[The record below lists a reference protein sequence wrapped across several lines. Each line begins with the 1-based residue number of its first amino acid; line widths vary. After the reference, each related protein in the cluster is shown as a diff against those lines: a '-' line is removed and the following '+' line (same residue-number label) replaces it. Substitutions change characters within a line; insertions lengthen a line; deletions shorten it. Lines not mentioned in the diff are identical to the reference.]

1 MASILRALR
10 NSIRRTRLSP
20 REYSAIAHIIP
31 AETPIEEE
39 TLPHY
44 KAAHYYPV
52 RIGDV
57 YHARYQVAGKLGY
70 GAYSTS
76 WLCRDLQCA
85 APSPI
90 DPGRALASGGSRA
103 KNYAV
108 LKVSTCLPDYP
119 TATDRE
125 LRVYEHLAHIDSSHP
140 GQSLIRDLY
149 DSFDLQGPGGTH
161 RCLVLQPMNMT
172 LLEMMSMNPRPF
184 DLPLLK
190 MTIKRLLLALDFLHA
205 EADVIHT
212 DLKTDN
218 LMLSLEDSSMLAD
231 FATAESENPSHRK
244 LIDQSR
250 SIYCS
255 RRFRRPAK
263 GRNYGLPV
271 LCDLGEAR
279 IGKTQE
285 SGPFVQPHI
294 YRAPEVIFEMPWGS
308 AIDIWN
314 LACLIWDLFEGQHL
328 FGDIFD
334 SGGGHDPFR
343 HLALMVALVGPPPTE
358 FVRHSETTEQCFDSS
373 GDWIAHHEM
382 SVPSVSL
389 GALEKRLS
397 GQEKESFLAFMRSML
412 KWMPEERKTAKQL
425 LEHPFLF

>member
-1 MASILRALR
+1 MASILRALT
-10 NSIRRTRLSP
+10 NNIRRTRLSS
-20 REYSAIAHIIP
+20 RERSTVAHVIP
-31 AETPIEEE
+31 TETPIEEE

-57 YHARYQVAGKLGY
+57 YHTRYEVAGKLGY

-76 WLCRDLQCA
+76 WLCQDIQCA
-85 APSPI
+85 TPSPI
-90 DPGRALASGGSRA
+90 DSRRALTSYGLRA
-103 KNYAV
+103 KNYRV
-108 LKVSTCLPDYP
+108 LKVSTSLPDYR

-125 LRVYEHLAHIDSSHP
+125 LRVYEHLAKVDSSHP
-140 GQSLIRDLY
+140 GQSLIRELY

-161 RCLVLQPMNMT
+161 WCLILQPMNMT
-172 LLEMMSMNPRPF
+172 LLEMMRMNPRPF

-190 MTIKRLLLALDFLHA
+190 MTVKRLLLALDFLHVEA
-205 EADVIHT
+205 EVIHA

-218 LMLSLEDSSMLAD
+218 LMLSLEDNSVLAD
-231 FATAESENPSHRK
+231 FAIAESNNPSPRK
-244 LIDQSR
+244 VIDQSR
-250 SIYCS
+250 IIYCS
-255 RRFRRPAK
+255 RKFQRPTG

-271 LCDLGEAR
+271 LCDFGEAR
-279 IGKTQE
+279 IGRTQE

-314 LACLIWDLFEGQHL
+314 LAGLIWDLFEGRHL

-334 SGGGHDPFR
+334 PRGGHDPFR

-358 FVRHSETTEQCFDSS
+358 FVRRSETTEQCFDSR
-373 GDWIAHHEM
+373 GDWIAHHEAP
-382 SVPSVSL
+382 VPSVSL
-389 GALEKRLS
+389 ETLETRLA
-397 GQEKESFLAFMRSML
+397 GQEKELFLAFIRSML
-412 KWMPEERKTAKQL
+412 KWMPEERKTAEQL
-425 LEHPFLF
+425 LEHPFLL